1 MVAPIFQKVKDKE
14 LVKRN
19 NIFINPYVCVWKREK
34 QYLKRYEQLSVTT
47 KYKLPTL

>member
-1 MVAPIFQKVKDKE
+1 MVAPIFKKVKDKE

-19 NIFINPYVCVWKREK
+19 NIFINPYVCIWKREK
-34 QYLKRYEQLSVTT
+34 QYLKRNEQLSVTT